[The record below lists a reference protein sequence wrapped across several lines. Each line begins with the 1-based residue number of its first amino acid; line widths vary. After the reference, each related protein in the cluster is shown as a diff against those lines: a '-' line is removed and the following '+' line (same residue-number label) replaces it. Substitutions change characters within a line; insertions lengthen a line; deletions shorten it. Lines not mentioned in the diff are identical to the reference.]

1 MVWTDVEPRIVPA
14 DQRSFVAA
22 GAEQHSH
29 DPPYHHEEHGGRRCS
44 GRAGIEG
51 CDAGEADRSSEGAA
65 VMKESS
71 NMKTRTQSTD
81 AGNKDCLSK
90 KEVDHFLNSAVT
102 VLNQE
107 KLDMNLLRAQRA
119 LDFTNPERRMF
130 GRIEGKVWDFFANTA
145 PDEGYNFREGQY
157 DMAEGVVKSIRLGEH
172 LAVEAGVGIGK
183 SFGYLVPLVLYHVE
197 AHKPIVIATSTIALQ
212 EQLADDLESL
222 LYMLDLDEPFIV
234 AKGQNNY
241 ICKRRA
247 MKYRDRWGDTKIALQ
262 VASGLDKHLA
272 DRKNFP
278 PDIPDK
284 EWNQIN
290 VRNYKKKDCGLCQHA
305 EQCYYFQMRQDLPHA
320 GIVICNQDLLAAHFR
335 VAERFNT
342 YLLNPDVSVIVIDEA
357 HNLEGKIRFANTTS
371 ISSRGL
377 IEMARRAEES
387 IPKAGDGM
395 VSAWLKMLED
405 AIDLL
410 FVNVSHQAIRQS
422 KWELIKLQEATRA
435 AGNNY
440 SKQELFNLLETEKF
454 FFRNED
460 GAFELVT
467 DMLDKLNGFVKY
479 HSRRIAGKIGYP
491 TEQVAEIAD
500 FRDKLLEMHRNMSRY
515 VFWSERIGKSW
526 ALCYCPRDIADICN
540 NLFFS
545 GKHTTILTSATMTSA
560 RKGANRDLYAY
571 WAEGIGFP
579 KERSMPI
586 DAGRLIPERLG
597 THFGSYQAPI
607 PSPFNYDEHAMI
619 YYTNDMP
626 HPTKEHEEFLKAGIE
641 RLKELL
647 DISEGRALVL
657 FTSKTDMHR
666 VAQELRKNEFPY
678 NVLVQAPGSSQE
690 DVLNAFRED
699 EHAVL
704 LGTGSYW
711 EGISVEGATLSNL
724 VIFRLPFAVPDPI
737 TAQKEEGKKDPLME
751 VRVPEMIIKLKQ
763 GVGRLIRNED
773 DKGIVSIID
782 SRMGDQSSVPYKGQV
797 WDAMPMKN
805 RTSSLDEIQ
814 RFYQEVVMGAVV
826 TEDE

>member
-1 MVWTDVEPRIVPA
+1 MI
-14 DQRSFVAA
+14 
-22 GAEQHSH
+22 
-29 DPPYHHEEHGGRRCS
+29 
-44 GRAGIEG
+44 
-51 CDAGEADRSSEGAA
+51 
-65 VMKESS
+65 
-71 NMKTRTQSTD
+71 
-81 AGNKDCLSK
+81 
-90 KEVDHFLNSAVT
+90 
-102 VLNQE
+102 
-107 KLDMNLLRAQRA
+107 DMNLLRAQKA
-119 LDFTNPERRMF
+119 LNFTNPERRMF
-130 GRIEGKVWDFFANTA
+130 GKVEGKVWDFFANTA

-197 AHKPIVIATSTIALQ
+197 AGKPIVIATSTIALQ

-222 LYMLDLDEPFIV
+222 LYILCLDEPFIV
-234 AKGQNNY
+234 AKGQSNY
-241 ICKRRA
+241 ICIRRA
-247 MKYRDRWGDTKIALQ
+247 MKFRERWGETRTAAQIGR
-262 VASGLDKHLA
+262 GLELNLA
-272 DRKNFP
+272 DRKDFP
-278 PDIPDK
+278 QDISDK
-284 EWNQIN
+284 EWSQVN
-290 VRNYKKKDCGLCQHA
+290 VRNYKRKDCGLCQHS
-305 EQCYYFQMRQDLPHA
+305 ERCYYYQMRQELPHA

-335 VAERFNT
+335 VAERYNT

-357 HNLEGKIRFANTTS
+357 HNLEGKIRFANTTR
-371 ISSRGL
+371 ISNKGL

-387 IPKAGDGM
+387 IPKVGDGV
-395 VSAWLKMLED
+395 VSTWLKRLED
-405 AIDLL
+405 AVDLL
-410 FVNVSHQAIRQS
+410 FVNVRRQAIQQS

-440 SKQELFNLLETEKF
+440 SRQELFDLLETDKF
-454 FFRNED
+454 FFHDED
-460 GAFELVT
+460 GAADLVA
-467 DMLDKLNGFVKY
+467 DMIDQLNGFVTY

-500 FRDKLLEMHRNMSRY
+500 FRDKLLEMHGNMSRY

-526 ALCYCPRDIADICN
+526 ALCYCPRDIAGICN
-540 NLFFS
+540 NLFFT

-560 RKGANRDLYAY
+560 GKGVNRDLYAY

-579 KERSMPI
+579 KERSALA
-586 DAGRLIPERLG
+586 DTERLIPQALG
-597 THFGSYQAPI
+597 SHYGYYQSPI

-626 HPTKEHEEFLKAGIE
+626 HPTKEHEDFLKAGIE
-641 RLKELL
+641 RLREIL

-666 VAQELRKNEFPY
+666 VAQELRKSKFPY

-782 SRMGDQSSVPYKGQV
+782 SRMGDQSTVPYKEQV
-797 WDAMPMKN
+797 WDALPIKN
-805 RTSSLDEIQ
+805 RTSSMDEIR
-814 RFYQEVVMGAVV
+814 RFYNEVVMVDA
-826 TEDE
+826 ESEKEE